1 MEPVVYI
8 SLELKGRD
16 LDQRLLVTAE
26 LLKRGLNVVIGQQWL
41 LSKNIFNLP
50 KGVFLFKTVNEIQA
64 SNMYNAAQAGHIITA
79 SDEEVFACDCEDCFK
94 SGMGP
99 TAAAIL
105 DIFFAQGKKHADIVA
120 KQYPEFHG
128 NIAIAGNPRIDLLR
142 DWGQK
147 CYQSEATRI
156 KKDVGPFIL
165 YNTNFGWINSIWNK
179 KENPREIAIRT
190 GHLVLDDPKSVQAY
204 EAELDWEQKNLNELE
219 KLAFWTSKNLKHIKT
234 VIRPHPAEDS
244 DYWKSKFKNINN
256 VIVAENTNHIPWT
269 MAASLLIHTTC
280 STGME
285 ASLLNIPSLS
295 ITPKPEAAQHNYILS
310 NRINCTTKS
319 WQTARDIVDNF
330 ISRKNGPLTNSLEP
344 KVILE
349 EYFSNIDQNMAATII
364 ASNIKDK
371 LECHTRLPNE
381 KYKWALKP
389 NHPWIPIKRRDEWK
403 KKFSITAEEFAQ
415 RMKKMGDLAKL
426 NKKVIVKQ
434 IDDSLFLVS

>member
-1 MEPVVYI
+1 
-8 SLELKGRD
+8 
-16 LDQRLLVTAE
+16 
-26 LLKRGLNVVIGQQWL
+26 
-41 LSKNIFNLP
+41 
-50 KGVFLFKTVNEIQA
+50 
-64 SNMYNAAQAGHIITA
+64 
-79 SDEEVFACDCEDCFK
+79 
-94 SGMGP
+94 
-99 TAAAIL
+99 
-105 DIFFAQGKKHADIVA
+105 
-120 KQYPEFHG
+120 
-128 NIAIAGNPRIDLLR
+128 
-142 DWGQK
+142 
-147 CYQSEATRI
+147 
-156 KKDVGPFIL
+156 
-165 YNTNFGWINSIWNK
+165 
-179 KENPREIAIRT
+179 
-190 GHLVLDDPKSVQAY
+190 
-204 EAELDWEQKNLNELE
+204 
-219 KLAFWTSKNLKHIKT
+219 
-234 VIRPHPAEDS
+234 
-244 DYWKSKFKNINN
+244 
-256 VIVAENTNHIPWT
+256 

-389 NHPWIPIKRRDEWK
+389 NHPWIPIKRSEELTTK
-403 KKFSITAEEFAQ
+403 LSISAAEFGH
-415 RMKKMGDLAKL
+415 RIKKMGHIGKL

-434 IDDSLFLVS
+434 IADSLFLVS